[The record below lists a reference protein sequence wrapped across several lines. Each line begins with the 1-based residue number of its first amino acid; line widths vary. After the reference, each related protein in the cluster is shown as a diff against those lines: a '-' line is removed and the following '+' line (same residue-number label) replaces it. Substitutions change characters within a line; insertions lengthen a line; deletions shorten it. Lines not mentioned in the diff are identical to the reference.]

1 MHHLPI
7 KGNAIPA
14 GPLSDFLSDFLKT
27 KLSMGRVS
35 QVRSLTP
42 NFTVVA
48 LKMWATGVKIAIFW
62 YNFAFNQFLQNLAW
76 RRASQVR
83 TLVPNFT
90 ALA

>member
-1 MHHLPI
+1 MKNDLENEVKKTRNQYASPP

-14 GPLSDFLSDFLKT
+14 GPLSDFLSDFFKT

-48 LKMWATGVKIAIFW
+48 LKMWA
-62 YNFAFNQFLQNLAW
+62 YRRQN
-76 RRASQVR
+76 SQ
-83 TLVPNFT
+83 NC
-90 ALA
+90 